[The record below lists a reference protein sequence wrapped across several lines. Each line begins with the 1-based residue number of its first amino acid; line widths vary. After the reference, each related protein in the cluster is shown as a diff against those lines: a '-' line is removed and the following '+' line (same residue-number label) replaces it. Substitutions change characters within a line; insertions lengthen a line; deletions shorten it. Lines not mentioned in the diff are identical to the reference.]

1 MLTRA
6 SLNANQKS
14 VLAKNIGWNSTITI
28 YKVAGRG
35 GGGGGAGVGRS
46 LLEAKT
52 RKKINVS

>member
-35 GGGGGAGVGRS
+35 GGGGAGVGRS